1 MAITIPEPDVNNVWR
16 LETPGD
22 EGWLRSAR
30 PDAADKFF
38 MCSADGHV
46 QEPSTF
52 LYDRIDPAFH
62 HRLPTIA
69 VTKAMDVH
77 GKSAPGKD
85 GTESAEA
92 SGAGAVGADGRASGG
107 GATGEASDSTEEQF
121 FQKAEGF
128 RPAKLNW
135 TKPFEGHEK
144 LRNQSGRSP
153 EARLADLALD
163 GCDAEVLFPN
173 KGLSIWATPDAEFS
187 HAMCRAYNEW
197 AWEEFADYNDRLA
210 PMACIAPAALD
221 LAIAEIQRCAAL
233 GFKGLSLPAKP
244 VFGPPDVDDLNYNLR
259 EMEPLWD
266 CIDEV
271 ELPVTFHVSTGR
283 DPRTS
288 RSQGGAV
295 INYAVHSLAPTME
308 PLVNI
313 CASGVAER
321 HPKLQFGS
329 IEAGIGWVPWM
340 LGAMDEAYLK
350 HHMWVRPKLEMLP
363 SEYFK
368 RQGFASFQEDPAGLN
383 LAREHGLVDNFLW
396 ANDFPHHE
404 GSWPYSAQA
413 IERTMSHLD
422 DGERAKILGLNAARI
437 FGFEIPER
445 YLNHADAAAVAAQR

>member
-16 LETPGD
+16 TETPGN

-30 PDAADKFF
+30 PDADDKFF

-46 QEPSTF
+46 QEPNTF
-52 LYDRIDPAFH
+52 LYDRIDPAYH

-77 GKSAPGKD
+77 GKGGKD
-85 GTESAEA
+85 DSAKGE
-92 SGAGAVGADGRASGG
+92 GG
-107 GATGEASDSTEEQF
+107 GATDEQF

-173 KGLSIWATPDAEFS
+173 KGLSIWATPDADFS

-221 LAIAEIQRCAAL
+221 KAIAEIQRCAGL

-340 LGAMDEAYLK
+340 LTAMDEAYLK

-368 RQGFASFQEDPAGLN
+368 RQGFASFQEDPAGLD

-445 YLNHADAAAVAAQR
+445 YLGHPDAAAVATQR

>member
-1 MAITIPEPDVNNVWR
+1 MAITSPEPDVNNVWR
-16 LETPGD
+16 LESPGN

-30 PDAADKFF
+30 PDADDKFF

-46 QEPSTF
+46 QEPNTF
-52 LYDRIDPAFH
+52 LYDRIDPAYH

-77 GKSAPGKD
+77 GKGGKD
-85 GTESAEA
+85 DSAKGE
-92 SGAGAVGADGRASGG
+92 GG
-107 GATGEASDSTEEQF
+107 GATDEQV

-173 KGLSIWATPDAEFS
+173 KGLSIWATPDADFS

-221 LAIAEIQRCAAL
+221 KAIAEIQRCAGL

-340 LGAMDEAYLK
+340 LTAMDEAYLK

-368 RQGFASFQEDPAGLN
+368 RQGFASFQEDPAGLD

-445 YLNHADAAAVAAQR
+445 YLGHPDAAAVATQR